1 MLISTISVKGLW
13 ATIAGKCDP
22 NLCRRN
28 GTCVEKSDGELGCKC
43 PPGAS
48 GRYCERGN
56 FTTLKILS
64 STSYTHVQREREV
77 KLSYVSRNLVL
88 MWMDD
93 WWHILFSNHKAQS
106 DNVGPPFSLWKMK
119 VFGFSAEINEC
130 NFQRCKNG
138 AKCIDKWNDYSCICR
153 PGWMGKD
160 CDRWF

>member
-1 MLISTISVKGLW
+1 M
-13 ATIAGKCDP
+13 
-22 NLCRRN
+22 
-28 GTCVEKSDGELGCKC
+28 EKSDGELGCKC

-93 WWHILFSNHKAQS
+93 
-106 DNVGPPFSLWKMK
+106 
-119 VFGFSAEINEC
+119 
-130 NFQRCKNG
+130 
-138 AKCIDKWNDYSCICR
+138 
-153 PGWMGKD
+153 
-160 CDRWF
+160 